1 MVRDA
6 PQQFLTP
13 IDFVREMTMAIFRP
27 PDFVR
32 LPNRDRPPARHRS
45 RRLGRSKRLAL
56 YLGVTC
62 PAQDRF
68 RKTAIP
74 VCRAVAVRLVSSTA
88 PCRESAAAI
97 RSQRSLSAGLS
108 YEQKDAHFPAPRP
121 TSGCWSAERIQPSR
135 FGSGSMHRFGQRR
148 PAFESPD
155 PSQ

>member
-27 PDFVR
+27 RFCSSSKSRSTAGKKSEPQT
-32 LPNRDRPPARHRS
+32 RPVQKLAR
-45 RRLGRSKRLAL
+45 

-74 VCRAVAVRLVSSTA
+74 VCRAVAGRLVSSTA

-148 PAFESPD
+148 PVFESPD